1 LDNQIL
7 ISRKLIL
14 ISRRSNGILEAQPH
28 PHRHSVDGARERE
41 WSCSKQG
48 CSQDFWKELHIDVS
62 SYCGRRLHSAGI
74 FRNGAT
80 RPTWIMSDQLLR
92 QAFNLRHFSPGEL
105 AFLQI
110 VNCPLLIQI
119 KSLGRSRIE
128 AQRIVPDASVR
139 HVR

>member
-28 PHRHSVDGARERE
+28 PHRHSVDGAREPE

-48 CSQDFWKELHIDVS
+48 CRQDFWNELHVDFSILWPALAFS
-62 SYCGRRLHSAGI
+62 RHIQKRGNA
-74 FRNGAT
+74 
-80 RPTWIMSDQLLR
+80 PTWIMSDQLLR
-92 QAFNLRHFSPGEL
+92 QAFNLRHFSPSEV

-119 KSLGRSRIE
+119 KLLGRSRIE
-128 AQRIVPDASVR
+128 AQRIVPDASVWQ
-139 HVR
+139 VR